1 MLKSLKLLL
10 LYSPWGK
17 AKICDVSKRQNLEDR
32 VTLIFNAAYCLLLTA
47 WCSILLNAY
56 YSLLISFKVARSSR
70 FWRFNMSQILPSP
83 RGDYNNYIRRNYQ
96 DQIQITS
103 RSKSSF
109 FCCFFCCFFKIWS
122 LNPPPLLRVSLYRPF
137 YVNKEFDWIKKQ

>member
-17 AKICDVSKRQNLEDR
+17 VKICDVSKRHNLEDR
-32 VTLIFNAAYCLLLTA
+32 VTLIFNAAYCLLFTA

-56 YSLLISFKVARSSR
+56 YPLLISFKFTWSSR
-70 FWRFNMSQILPSP
+70 FWRFNMPQILPSP
-83 RGDYNNYIRRNYQ
+83 HGDYNNYIRRNYQ
-96 DQIQITS
+96 DQIQIKS

-109 FCCFFCCFFKIWS
+109 FCCFFCCFFKVWS
-122 LNPPPLLRVSLYRPF
+122 QTHRPCCGFLYIDF
-137 YVNKEFDWIKKQ
+137 LM